1 MTEWLHI
8 LPFFKSASSFR
19 HFVYSINK
27 SLAIPTT
34 DTTFSQRY
42 CIKCEEDMKR
52 NVRNNMKC
60 KMQEENNM
68 CRKLVV
74 TNEIFL
80 GARPIC
86 YEAYSLPK
94 GEVVE
99 LTEKQIK
106 DALKGLT
113 TDEVYGLRLSEVGE
127 LELDTDGF
135 FTTNM
140 MKKIHTNTLVPM
152 VEDDCLANLFYIV
165 IGTHK
170 EKGNTMYD
178 VISSRYERTSFT
190 EEKVKTLLD
199 MHIISAGAKMQGDKI
214 VVAPLEKPEQ
224 SKPQQPAEAKVEKTA
239 VADNKTK

>member
-1 MTEWLHI
+1 
-8 LPFFKSASSFR
+8 
-19 HFVYSINK
+19 
-27 SLAIPTT
+27 
-34 DTTFSQRY
+34 
-42 CIKCEEDMKR
+42 
-52 NVRNNMKC
+52 
-60 KMQEENNM
+60 M

-80 GARPIC
+80 GARAIC

-113 TDEVYGLRLSEVGE
+113 TDEVYGLRLSEAGE

-170 EKGNTMYD
+170 DKANTMYD

-190 EEKVKTLLD
+190 EEKVRTLLD
-199 MHIISAGAKMQGDKI
+199 MHIISAGAKMQDGKV
-214 VVAPLEKPEQ
+214 VVAPLEKQKAPE
-224 SKPQQPAEAKVEKTA
+224 PTNE
-239 VADNKTK
+239 

>member
-1 MTEWLHI
+1 M
-8 LPFFKSASSFR
+8 SRQNS
-19 HFVYSINK
+19 
-27 SLAIPTT
+27 
-34 DTTFSQRY
+34 
-42 CIKCEEDMKR
+42 
-52 NVRNNMKC
+52 KC
-60 KMQEENNM
+60 KTQEENYM
-68 CRKLVV
+68 CRKLII

-80 GARPIC
+80 GSRPIC
-86 YEAYSLPK
+86 FEAYSLPK

-113 TDEVYGLRLSEVGE
+113 TDEVYGLALTESGE
-127 LELDTDGF
+127 LILDTENF

-140 MKKIHTNTLVPM
+140 MKKIHINTLVPM

-199 MHIISAGAKMQGDKI
+199 MHIISAGAKMQGDNVI
-214 VVAPLEKPEQ
+214 VAPLEKLEQ
-224 SKPQQPAEAKVEKTA
+224 SRPQQPADTKIEKTTA
-239 VADNKTK
+239 TENQTK

>member
-1 MTEWLHI
+1 
-8 LPFFKSASSFR
+8 
-19 HFVYSINK
+19 
-27 SLAIPTT
+27 
-34 DTTFSQRY
+34 
-42 CIKCEEDMKR
+42 
-52 NVRNNMKC
+52 
-60 KMQEENNM
+60 M

-80 GARPIC
+80 GARAIC

-113 TDEVYGLRLSEVGE
+113 TDEVYGLRLSEAGE

-170 EKGNTMYD
+170 DKGNTMYD
-178 VISSRYERTSFT
+178 VISSRYERTSFA

-199 MHIISAGAKMQGDKI
+199 MHIISAGAKMQDGKV
-214 VVAPLEKPEQ
+214 VVAPLEKQKAPE
-224 SKPQQPAEAKVEKTA
+224 PTITINGEEV
-239 VADNKTK
+239 

>member
-1 MTEWLHI
+1 
-8 LPFFKSASSFR
+8 
-19 HFVYSINK
+19 
-27 SLAIPTT
+27 
-34 DTTFSQRY
+34 
-42 CIKCEEDMKR
+42 
-52 NVRNNMKC
+52 
-60 KMQEENNM
+60 M

-224 SKPQQPAEAKVEKTA
+224 SKPQQPAEAKVEKTV

>member
-1 MTEWLHI
+1 
-8 LPFFKSASSFR
+8 
-19 HFVYSINK
+19 
-27 SLAIPTT
+27 
-34 DTTFSQRY
+34 
-42 CIKCEEDMKR
+42 
-52 NVRNNMKC
+52 
-60 KMQEENNM
+60 M

-80 GARPIC
+80 GARAIC

-113 TDEVYGLRLSEVGE
+113 TDEVYGLRLSEAGE

-170 EKGNTMYD
+170 DKGNTMYD

-199 MHIISAGAKMQGDKI
+199 MHIISAGAKMQDGK
-214 VVAPLEKPEQ
+214 VVVTPLEKQKAPE
-224 SKPQQPAEAKVEKTA
+224 PTITINGEEV
-239 VADNKTK
+239 

>member
-1 MTEWLHI
+1 M
-8 LPFFKSASSFR
+8 SR
-19 HFVYSINK
+19 
-27 SLAIPTT
+27 
-34 DTTFSQRY
+34 Q
-42 CIKCEEDMKR
+42 
-52 NVRNNMKC
+52 NNKC
-60 KMQEENNM
+60 KAQEENNM

-106 DALKGLT
+106 DAIKGIT
-113 TDEVYGLRLSEVGE
+113 TDEIYGLALSEAGE
-127 LELDTDGF
+127 LILDTDKF
-135 FTTNM
+135 FVTNM

-152 VEDDCLANLFYIV
+152 VDDDCLTNLFYIV
-165 IGTHK
+165 IGTRK
-170 EKGNTMYD
+170 EKGNTMFD

-199 MHIISAGAKMQGDKI
+199 MHIISAGAKLDKDKI
-214 VVAPLEKPEQ
+214 VVASLEKSEQ
-224 SKPQQPAEAKVEKTA
+224 SKAQQSADTKIERTTA
-239 VADNKTK
+239 TENQTK

>member
-1 MTEWLHI
+1 
-8 LPFFKSASSFR
+8 
-19 HFVYSINK
+19 
-27 SLAIPTT
+27 
-34 DTTFSQRY
+34 
-42 CIKCEEDMKR
+42 
-52 NVRNNMKC
+52 
-60 KMQEENNM
+60 M

-113 TDEVYGLRLSEVGE
+113 TDEVYGLRLSEAGE

-170 EKGNTMYD
+170 DKANTMYD
-178 VISSRYERTSFT
+178 VISSRYERTSFA
-190 EEKVKTLLD
+190 EEKVRTLLD

>member
-1 MTEWLHI
+1 
-8 LPFFKSASSFR
+8 
-19 HFVYSINK
+19 
-27 SLAIPTT
+27 
-34 DTTFSQRY
+34 
-42 CIKCEEDMKR
+42 
-52 NVRNNMKC
+52 
-60 KMQEENNM
+60 M

-106 DALKGLT
+106 DILKGLT
-113 TDEVYGLRLSEVGE
+113 TDEVYGLRLSEAGE

-170 EKGNTMYD
+170 DKANTMYD

-190 EEKVKTLLD
+190 EEKVRTLLD

-214 VVAPLEKPEQ
+214 IVAPLEKPEQ

>member
-1 MTEWLHI
+1 
-8 LPFFKSASSFR
+8 
-19 HFVYSINK
+19 
-27 SLAIPTT
+27 
-34 DTTFSQRY
+34 
-42 CIKCEEDMKR
+42 
-52 NVRNNMKC
+52 
-60 KMQEENNM
+60 M

-80 GARPIC
+80 GARAIC

-113 TDEVYGLRLSEVGE
+113 TDEVYGLRLSEAGE

-140 MKKIHTNTLVPM
+140 MKKVHTNTLVPM

-170 EKGNTMYD
+170 EKGNTMFD

-199 MHIISAGAKMQGDKI
+199 MHIISAGAKMQDGKV
-214 VVAPLEKPEQ
+214 VVAPLEKQKAPE
-224 SKPQQPAEAKVEKTA
+224 PTITINGEEV
-239 VADNKTK
+239 

>member
-1 MTEWLHI
+1 
-8 LPFFKSASSFR
+8 
-19 HFVYSINK
+19 
-27 SLAIPTT
+27 
-34 DTTFSQRY
+34 
-42 CIKCEEDMKR
+42 
-52 NVRNNMKC
+52 
-60 KMQEENNM
+60 M

-80 GARPIC
+80 GARAIC

-106 DALKGLT
+106 DILKGLT
-113 TDEVYGLRLSEVGE
+113 TDEIYGLALSEAGE
-127 LELDTDGF
+127 LALDTDGF

-152 VEDDCLANLFYIV
+152 VKDDCLANLFYIV

-199 MHIISAGAKMQGDKI
+199 MHIISAGAKMQGDNVI
-214 VVAPLEKPEQ
+214 VAPLEKLEQ
-224 SKPQQPAEAKVEKTA
+224 SRPQQPADTKIEKTT
-239 VADNKTK
+239 VTENETK

>member
-8 LPFFKSASSFR
+8 LPFFKSVSSFR

-34 DTTFSQRY
+34 DTTLSQRY
-42 CIKCEEDMKR
+42 CIKCKEGSKR
-52 NVRNNMKC
+52 KARNNRIKC
-60 KMQEENNM
+60 KAQEENNM

-106 DALKGLT
+106 DALKGIT
-113 TDEVYGLRLSEVGE
+113 SDEVYGMKITEAGE
-127 LELDTDGF
+127 LELDTENF
-135 FTTNM
+135 FVTNM
-140 MKKIHTNTLVPM
+140 MKKVHTNTLIPM

-170 EKGNTMYD
+170 DKGTTMYD

-199 MHIISAGAKMQGDKI
+199 MHIISAGAKMQDGKV
-214 VVAPLEKPEQ
+214 VVAPLEKPKAPE
-224 SKPQQPAEAKVEKTA
+224 PTNE
-239 VADNKTK
+239 

>member
-1 MTEWLHI
+1 M
-8 LPFFKSASSFR
+8 SR
-19 HFVYSINK
+19 QNN
-27 SLAIPTT
+27 
-34 DTTFSQRY
+34 
-42 CIKCEEDMKR
+42 KCET
-52 NVRNNMKC
+52 
-60 KMQEENNM
+60 QEETNM

-80 GARPIC
+80 GARAIC

-106 DALKGLT
+106 DAIKGLT
-113 TDEVYGLRLSEVGE
+113 TDEVYGLALSEAGE
-127 LELDTDGF
+127 LILDTENF

-140 MKKIHTNTLVPM
+140 MKKVHTNTLIPM

-199 MHIISAGAKMQGDKI
+199 MHIISAGAKMQDDNVI
-214 VVAPLEKPEQ
+214 VAPLEKLER
-224 SKPQQPAEAKVEKTA
+224 SKPQQSADTKIEKTT
-239 VADNKTK
+239 VTENQTK

>member
-1 MTEWLHI
+1 
-8 LPFFKSASSFR
+8 
-19 HFVYSINK
+19 
-27 SLAIPTT
+27 
-34 DTTFSQRY
+34 
-42 CIKCEEDMKR
+42 
-52 NVRNNMKC
+52 
-60 KMQEENNM
+60 M

-80 GARPIC
+80 GARAIC

-113 TDEVYGLRLSEVGE
+113 TDEVYGLRLSEAGE

-170 EKGNTMYD
+170 DKGNTMYD

-199 MHIISAGAKMQGDKI
+199 MHIISAGAKMQDGK
-214 VVAPLEKPEQ
+214 VVVVPLEKQKAPE
-224 SKPQQPAEAKVEKTA
+224 PTITINGEEV
-239 VADNKTK
+239 

>member
-1 MTEWLHI
+1 
-8 LPFFKSASSFR
+8 
-19 HFVYSINK
+19 
-27 SLAIPTT
+27 
-34 DTTFSQRY
+34 
-42 CIKCEEDMKR
+42 
-52 NVRNNMKC
+52 
-60 KMQEENNM
+60 M

-80 GARPIC
+80 GTRAIC

-106 DALKGLT
+106 DILKGLT
-113 TDEVYGLRLSEVGE
+113 TDEVYGLRLSEAGE

-170 EKGNTMYD
+170 DKANTMYD

-190 EEKVKTLLD
+190 EEKVRTLLD

-214 VVAPLEKPEQ
+214 IVAPLEKPEQ
-224 SKPQQPAEAKVEKTA
+224 SKPQQPADTKIEETA

>member
-1 MTEWLHI
+1 M
-8 LPFFKSASSFR
+8 SR
-19 HFVYSINK
+19 QNN
-27 SLAIPTT
+27 
-34 DTTFSQRY
+34 
-42 CIKCEEDMKR
+42 KCET
-52 NVRNNMKC
+52 
-60 KMQEENNM
+60 QEETNM

-80 GARPIC
+80 GARAIC

-113 TDEVYGLRLSEVGE
+113 TDEVYGLALSETGE
-127 LELDTDGF
+127 LILDTENF

-190 EEKVKTLLD
+190 EEKVRTLLD
-199 MHIISAGAKMQGDKI
+199 MHIISAGAKMQDGKV
-214 VVAPLEKPEQ
+214 VVAPLEKPKAPE
-224 SKPQQPAEAKVEKTA
+224 PTNE
-239 VADNKTK
+239 

>member
-1 MTEWLHI
+1 
-8 LPFFKSASSFR
+8 
-19 HFVYSINK
+19 
-27 SLAIPTT
+27 
-34 DTTFSQRY
+34 
-42 CIKCEEDMKR
+42 
-52 NVRNNMKC
+52 
-60 KMQEENNM
+60 M

-80 GARPIC
+80 GTRAIC

-113 TDEVYGLRLSEVGE
+113 TDEVYGLRLSEAGE
-127 LELDTDGF
+127 LELDTDDF

-152 VEDDCLANLFYIV
+152 VEDACLANLFYIV

-199 MHIISAGAKMQGDKI
+199 MHIISAGAKMQDGKV
-214 VVAPLEKPEQ
+214 VVAPLEKQKAPE
-224 SKPQQPAEAKVEKTA
+224 PTITINGEEV
-239 VADNKTK
+239 

>member
-1 MTEWLHI
+1 
-8 LPFFKSASSFR
+8 
-19 HFVYSINK
+19 
-27 SLAIPTT
+27 
-34 DTTFSQRY
+34 
-42 CIKCEEDMKR
+42 
-52 NVRNNMKC
+52 
-60 KMQEENNM
+60 M

-106 DALKGLT
+106 DTLKGLT
-113 TDEVYGLRLSEVGE
+113 TDEVYGLALSETGE
-127 LELDTDGF
+127 LVLDTENF
-135 FTTNM
+135 FAVNM
-140 MKKIHTNTLVPM
+140 MKKIHTNTLIPM

-170 EKGNTMYD
+170 DKANTMYD

-190 EEKVKTLLD
+190 EEKVRTLLD
-199 MHIISAGAKMQGDKI
+199 MHIISAGAKMRGDKI